1 MVSGKVAENIR
12 VCREPW
18 SSLIKILGT
27 NPYLGRHV
35 GIVDDPPDVG
45 HEAHVQHPVGLV
57 QHEVLHRVEPDLLLL
72 HKVQQSAHGVFKQAW
87 FNIIERTRKYA
98 SVHCNL
104 ITYFVGVLAGAYFW
118 VHCNALFLY
127 LLGITNLFHISSNYL
142 KFWNFY
148 LPGLII

>member
-12 VCREPW
+12 VCREPC

-72 HKVQQSAHGVFKQAW
+72 HKVQQSAHGVCKQALMSLREPK
-87 FNIIERTRKYA
+87 NMPQCTVI
-98 SVHCNL
+98 
-104 ITYFVGVLAGAYFW
+104 
-118 VHCNALFLY
+118 
-127 LLGITNLFHISSNYL
+127 
-142 KFWNFY
+142 
-148 LPGLII
+148 

>member
-12 VCREPW
+12 VCREPC
-18 SSLIKILGT
+18 SSLIKRLGT

-72 HKVQQSAHGVFKQAW
+72 HKVQQSANGFLHIYVNLENSLRNCLNIYIIVFS
-87 FNIIERTRKYA
+87 FSTICI
-98 SVHCNL
+98 L
-104 ITYFVGVLAGAYFW
+104 IWMLTFF
-118 VHCNALFLY
+118 AL
-127 LLGITNLFHISSNYL
+127 NY
-142 KFWNFY
+142 KF
-148 LPGLII
+148 I